1 MLFYS
6 TPIAGKTC
14 YSVPEGDERMRGRI
28 TVLLGLIMALAGL
41 LWYAETLRESVQAAL
56 AVQEVVPVLQ
66 QTVLSCD
73 ISETV
78 PEETGTTQ
86 EVMQE
91 RIVDGIGY
99 IGILEIP
106 ALSLKLPVISNWS
119 NENGKIAPCRYS
131 GSVYQNDLILCAH
144 NYESHFGKLELLEV
158 GDSVKFTDMGGL
170 ELSYQ
175 VHQSQILDGT
185 DVENIRQGDWD
196 LTLFTCTPGGKQR
209 YVVRCKRIV
218 SDSCQSAERKI

>member
-1 MLFYS
+1 
-6 TPIAGKTC
+6 
-14 YSVPEGDERMRGRI
+14 MRGRI
-28 TVLLGLIMALAGL
+28 TVLIGLMMVLAGL
-41 LWYAETLRESVQAAL
+41 LWYAATLRESVDAAL

-66 QTVLSCD
+66 QAVSNWD
-73 ISETV
+73 IPEIV
-78 PEETGTTQ
+78 PVEDTAQ

-106 ALSLKLPVISNWS
+106 TLLLKLPVISIWS
-119 NENGKIAPCRYS
+119 NEYGKVAPCRYS

-144 NYESHFGKLELLEV
+144 NYDSHFGKLELLEV
-158 GDSVKFTDMGGL
+158 GDSIKFTDMSGI
-170 ELSYQ
+170 ELLYQ
-175 VHQSQILDGT
+175 VQQSQILDGT

>member
-1 MLFYS
+1 
-6 TPIAGKTC
+6 
-14 YSVPEGDERMRGRI
+14 MRGRV
-28 TVLLGLIMALAGL
+28 TVLIGLMMVLAGL
-41 LWYAETLRESVQAAL
+41 LWYAATLRESVQAAL
-56 AVQEVVPVLQ
+56 TVQEVVPVLQ

-73 ISETV
+73 IPETV
-78 PEETGTTQ
+78 PEETGVTQ

-106 ALSLKLPVISNWS
+106 TLLLKLPVISIWS
-119 NENGKIAPCRYS
+119 NEYGKVAPCRYS

-144 NYESHFGKLELLEV
+144 NYDSHFGKLELLEV
-158 GDSVKFTDMGGL
+158 GDSIKFTDMSGI

-175 VHQSQILDGT
+175 VQQSQILDGT

-218 SDSCQSAERKI
+218 SDSCQSAEGKI